1 MATTLRA
8 CLLLLASAA
17 PTGAIVVSPLRV
29 PIELG
34 DAVVI
39 RVRRERGEP
48 RFDAAAPNATCR
60 FDRDGQNFA
69 LAVPPWGHGYDGP
82 SYVDTRATVLDG
94 GALFRHSSVVV
105 PPYFCVLNAFVL
117 PRSPFSPFAP
127 TRRAPRVRAAAAGR
141 DGGPHDGR
149 GLDARRRGV
158 RRRRGQLDGRRP
170 ASDMC
175 CFCMPASEW
184 RHFYSRQPM
193 IQCAISR

>member
-48 RFDAAAPNATCR
+48 HFDAAAPNATCR

-94 GALFRHSSVVV
+94 GALFRHSFRASRAVEFLGCRCKSASFL
-105 PPYFCVLNAFVL
+105 PPPIFGLYEKGGHPYVL
-117 PRSPFSPFAP
+117 
-127 TRRAPRVRAAAAGR
+127 
-141 DGGPHDGR
+141 
-149 GLDARRRGV
+149 
-158 RRRRGQLDGRRP
+158 
-170 ASDMC
+170 
-175 CFCMPASEW
+175 
-184 RHFYSRQPM
+184 
-193 IQCAISR
+193 